1 LRAFS
6 RCVNQPHW
14 PKLQHRA
21 RPVHASNVGW
31 HVSGND
37 AVWILSKDGLDLRLT
52 GDGSLEA
59 IILLALV
66 TLVTG
71 LGLGFFRKHHER
83 R

>member
-1 LRAFS
+1 MDFIERWFGFA
-6 RCVNQPHW
+6 PDH
-14 PKLQHRA
+14 
-21 RPVHASNVGW
+21 
-31 HVSGND
+31 
-37 AVWILSKDGLDLRLT
+37 

-71 LGLGFFRKHHER
+71 IGLGFFRKQHER

>member
-1 LRAFS
+1 MDFIERWFGFA
-6 RCVNQPHW
+6 PDH
-14 PKLQHRA
+14 
-21 RPVHASNVGW
+21 
-31 HVSGND
+31 
-37 AVWILSKDGLDLRLT
+37 

-71 LGLGFFRKHHER
+71 LGLGSFRKHHER

>member
-1 LRAFS
+1 MDFIERWFGFA
-6 RCVNQPHW
+6 PDH
-14 PKLQHRA
+14 
-21 RPVHASNVGW
+21 
-31 HVSGND
+31 
-37 AVWILSKDGLDLRLT
+37 

-59 IILLALV
+59 IILLPLV

>member
-1 LRAFS
+1 MDFIERWFGFA
-6 RCVNQPHW
+6 PDH
-14 PKLQHRA
+14 
-21 RPVHASNVGW
+21 
-31 HVSGND
+31 
-37 AVWILSKDGLDLRLT
+37 

-71 LGLGFFRKHHER
+71 LGLGFFRKRHER